1 MNEKRRY
8 IRIKPS
14 KAMGVKFS
22 VVPDKKRKRFVKKAN
37 TQLTNI
43 SGGGMF
49 LELPYLKSDVIESL
63 LSGKNKISL
72 ELKVPGYSST
82 MKILARAVWIDRKES
97 SGRKVC
103 AVGIRFDEINE
114 EDRERLIRYMVDLII
129 Q

>member
-1 MNEKRRY
+1 MKENRRY

-14 KAMGVKFS
+14 KAMVVKFS
-22 VVPDKKRKRFVKKAN
+22 VVPDKKRRRSIKKGN
-37 TQLTNI
+37 TQPTNI

-63 LSGKNKISL
+63 LSGKNKIAL
-72 ELKVPGYSST
+72 ELKVPGYYST
-82 MKILARAVWIDRKES
+82 MKILARAAWIDRKER

-103 AVGIRFDEINE
+103 DVGIRFDEIDG
-114 EDRERLIRYMVDLII
+114 EDRERLVRHMVDLIL